1 MIDFPLNNSFKN
13 IRHNEEQSM
22 VNNIILNKAYGIY
35 FLILGTYSKQKT
47 IHSLT

>member
-13 IRHNEEQSM
+13 IRNNEEQSM
-22 VNNIILNKAYGIY
+22 VNNIILNIY

-47 IHSLT
+47 IHSLS